1 LQPTLSFITL
11 PTPDLE
17 GAVDFYAALGWTPAR
32 RGGGYVFFQ
41 LNGLLLALLSE
52 ARWAVELG
60 EAREGAATPTDAA
73 RLPPRVLLSHN
84 AESYEQLVDLVE
96 RWAAAGGAVR
106 RPLQP
111 TPWGGA
117 RALVA
122 DPGGLSWELV
132 WNPQAH
138 RDAQG
143 GLWLSGPPS
152 GGAA

>member
-1 LQPTLSFITL
+1 MQPTLSFITL
-11 PTPDLE
+11 PTADLE
-17 GAVDFYAALGWTPAR
+17 GAVGFYTALGWTPAR
-32 RGGGYVFFQ
+32 RGGGYAFFQ

-52 ARWAVELG
+52 DRWAVELG
-60 EAREGAATPTDAA
+60 AAGEGAAAPSGAGA
-73 RLPPRVLLSHN
+73 RPPRVLLSHN
-84 AESYEQLVDLVE
+84 ADNYDELTHLVE
-96 RWAAAGGAVR
+96 RWAAAGGAVL

-132 WNPQAH
+132 WNPQVH

-152 GGAA
+152 VGAA